1 MIVFGLYLFLM
12 YTYDDQL
19 DRRYPDLVQNSSVYD
34 ADGNRISE
42 FKAEENRRTV
52 GEDEFGEYL
61 PQAVVAVE
69 DRRFYE
75 HYGADFAGML
85 SHGLESVQAA
95 QTKSA
100 DLATQVA
107 NGTLADPAQY
117 TMAATEASLGLQ
129 LTMAIRN
136 KAVEAFQEIM
146 RMQA

>member
-1 MIVFGLYLFLM
+1 MTSPISAISGL
-12 YTYDDQL
+12 
-19 DRRYPDLVQNSSVYD
+19 SSV
-34 ADGNRISE
+34 NPISGI
-42 FKAEENRRTV
+42 AGIAGTA
-52 GEDEFGEYL
+52 GT
-61 PQAVVAVE
+61 QATS
-69 DRRFYE
+69 
-75 HYGADFAGML
+75 GPNTDFAGML
-85 SHGLESVQAA
+85 SQGLESVQAA

-100 DLATQVA
+100 DLAVQVA